1 MGKDKI
7 KIKKIPKKASLIP
20 KDLKK
25 IKSQNESSNTNKIK
39 IDEILNK
46 KLKNKKTLFFDESK
60 KGKNDYDYKLKK
72 IKKKLNKNS
81 KRTNNDLIDDTAICT
96 HLLLNSYSNT
106 NTLDFLPEKTIEQRI
121 KTMKDKIIS
130 LFPELKNMK

>member
-20 KDLKK
+20 KGLKK
-25 IKSQNESSNTNKIK
+25 IKSKNESSNMNKIK

-46 KLKNKKTLFFDESK
+46 KLKNKKTLLFDESK
-60 KGKNDYDYKLKK
+60 KGNNDYKLKK

>member
-1 MGKDKI
+1 MGKDRI
-7 KIKKIPKKASLIP
+7 KIKKIPKKASLIQ
-20 KDLKK
+20 KGLKK
-25 IKSQNESSNTNKIK
+25 IKSKNESSNMNKIK

-60 KGKNDYDYKLKK
+60 KGNNDYKLKK